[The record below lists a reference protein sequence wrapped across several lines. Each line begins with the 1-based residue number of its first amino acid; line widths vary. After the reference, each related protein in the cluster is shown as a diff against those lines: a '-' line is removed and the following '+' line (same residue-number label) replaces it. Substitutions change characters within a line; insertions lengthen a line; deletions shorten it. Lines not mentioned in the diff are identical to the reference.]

1 MEGNEDRYIP
11 SGSVQFLAPALDNG
25 MRITARCN
33 VWTSPDNEVL
43 RVYLWFTEKSAKDK
57 VMLEEVRR
65 HIMEY
70 SD

>member
-1 MEGNEDRYIP
+1 M
-11 SGSVQFLAPALDNG
+11 Q
-25 MRITARCN
+25 ITARCN

-65 HIMEY
+65 QIMEY